1 LERAIT
7 GLAGGALLGAG
18 LSSRPLPLKLALS
31 LMGGGLVARAMTGY
45 CPGYDML
52 GIDTAHADN
61 EAVGVRAQ
69 HGFRYQR
76 SRSIARPLEEVFAF
90 WRHLE
95 NLPRLFD
102 HLEQVV
108 QTDSIHSNWRATGP
122 LEKQYEWEAEIINE
136 RPNELIA
143 WRSIPGGDLDTAGS
157 VHFSH
162 EPANRGTLVRLELKY
177 DPPGG
182 KAGATIAKLLGT
194 DLESE
199 INEGLRRLKQ
209 ILETGEVSTIQGQPH
224 GSAGGRY

>member
-1 LERAIT
+1 MASASTTTHGNRTQFGAPANVSASVGPIAEPNRDEAARACPKRNVGGLERAIT

-31 LMGGGLVARAMTGY
+31 LMGGGLVTRAMTGY

-122 LEKQYEWEAEIINE
+122 LEKQYEWEAE
-136 RPNELIA
+136 
-143 WRSIPGGDLDTAGS
+143 
-157 VHFSH
+157 
-162 EPANRGTLVRLELKY
+162 
-177 DPPGG
+177 
-182 KAGATIAKLLGT
+182 
-194 DLESE
+194 
-199 INEGLRRLKQ
+199 
-209 ILETGEVSTIQGQPH
+209 
-224 GSAGGRY
+224 